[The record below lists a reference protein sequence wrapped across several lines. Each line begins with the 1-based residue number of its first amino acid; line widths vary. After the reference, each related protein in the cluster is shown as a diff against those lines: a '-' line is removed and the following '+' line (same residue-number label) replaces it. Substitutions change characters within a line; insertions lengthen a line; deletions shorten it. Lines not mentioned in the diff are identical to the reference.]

1 MYLFKHIHVLAIAKY
16 CNGACANS
24 IIVFH
29 ARIKRVG
36 GRGSGYRFPS
46 WKIQTYLNGLS
57 KISENRPRIPRG
69 EQLSL

>member
-1 MYLFKHIHVLAIAKY
+1 MYLFKHILAIAKY
-16 CNGACANS
+16 CNCACANS

-36 GRGSGYRFPS
+36 GRGSGSRFPS